1 VSARFGS
8 IKNVDRIGPGS
19 YEERNEMS
27 AEVWLV
33 DVRRSEISF
42 TLRHLIVA
50 QISGHVRR
58 WQAVLRIDPESPA
71 LSSVEAVLDASSIDT
86 GEVERDDHIRS
97 AEFLNVAR
105 FPQILFRSQGI
116 THVAG
121 NRYRVGGDLTLR
133 NTTREVTLEMEDLGR
148 RTGDDGRAIAGF
160 RAHAEI
166 NRQEFGLHW
175 NQDLDTG
182 GIVLGDK
189 VEIRIAIEAVRDHG
203 APALGGQ

>member
-1 VSARFGS
+1 
-8 IKNVDRIGPGS
+8 
-19 YEERNEMS
+19 MT

-33 DVRRSEISF
+33 DVGRSEISF
-42 TLRHLIVA
+42 SLRHLIVA
-50 QISGHVRR
+50 QISGQVRR
-58 WQAVLRIDPESPA
+58 WQAVLRIDPERPA

-97 AEFLNVAR
+97 PEFLNVVR
-105 FPQILFRSQGI
+105 FPQILFRSQVI

-148 RTGDDGRAIAGF
+148 KTGEAGRAITCF
-160 RAHAEI
+160 RAHAQI
-166 NRQEFGLHW
+166 NRQDFGLHW

-189 VEIRIAIEAVRDHG
+189 VEIKIAIEAARDH
-203 APALGGQ
+203 AAAEPSPRGQ